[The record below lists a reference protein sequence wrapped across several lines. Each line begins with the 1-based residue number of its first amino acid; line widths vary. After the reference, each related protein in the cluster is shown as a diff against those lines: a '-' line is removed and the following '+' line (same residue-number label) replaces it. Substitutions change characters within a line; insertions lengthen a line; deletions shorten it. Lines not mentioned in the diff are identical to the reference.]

1 MASQQQ
7 KEEQEW
13 ENVTEKRIQAAFRLF
28 DKENKG
34 VVNQEE
40 VPYIM
45 RYLGVYPSEEALVK
59 EILPEMQDDEPTAFV
74 AYPKLKAVMMR
85 LMKTREC
92 EPDPEDVLLQAFRTL
107 DKENKGYIEWDKM
120 KEILTSTE
128 SAPFREKE
136 CEQFQRVAMDMDS
149 GNIFYEDYVAL
160 VCAGN
165 EQI

>member
-1 MASQQQ
+1 MTSQQQ

-13 ENVTEKRIQAAFRLF
+13 TNVTEKRIQAAFRLF

-45 RYLGVYPSEEALVK
+45 RYLSVYPSEPALIK
-59 EILPEMQDDEPTAFV
+59 EIQTEMQNDEPTAFV
-74 AYPKLKAVMMR
+74 TYAKLKSVMLR
-85 LMKTREC
+85 LMKTREWD
-92 EPDPEDVLLQAFRTL
+92 PDPEDVLLQAFRTL

-120 KEILTSTE
+120 KEILTTTE
-128 SAPFREKE
+128 NYAFREKE

-149 GNIFYEDYVAL
+149 GNVYYEDYVAL
-160 VCAGN
+160 IAAN
-165 EQI
+165 EN

>member
-74 AYPKLKAVMMR
+74 TYPKLKAVLLR
-85 LMKTREC
+85 LMKTREVRRGGETRARSEATKRC
-92 EPDPEDVLLQAFRTL
+92 EYNDVTGTFSLVC
-107 DKENKGYIEWDKM
+107 DS
-120 KEILTSTE
+120 ILTSVNASSLPCLLASLVCHSGSPTRRTSSFRH
-128 SAPFREKE
+128 SAPSTRIT
-136 CEQFQRVAMDMDS
+136 RAT
-149 GNIFYEDYVAL
+149 
-160 VCAGN
+160 
-165 EQI
+165 